1 MRRAVRYLFVMAV
14 ITLMAVTGWGTPA
27 LAAVSVPEPA
37 PRLASILPPSGAV
50 VGIAHPVVVTFT
62 APVRNRRAAERAIH
76 VTSPSNTTGHFEWT
90 DSNVVQWV
98 PNQYWPAHTHVSVG
112 VQALDDPDGP
122 VDPGPA
128 PSPVEPGATPAP
140 VTPGGTR
147 EFDTTPG
154 VRGVAS
160 VSAHTF
166 TVSKNGTVLRTMPA
180 SMGKP
185 SRPTP
190 VGNFSAMSKERTV
203 VMDSR
208 TIGIP
213 LSSSDGY
220 LITASY
226 AVRVTGSGVYVHSA
240 PWSVNSQGY
249 ANVSHG
255 CINLSPDN
263 AAWYF
268 NMVNIGDPIDVV
280 A

>member
-1 MRRAVRYLFVMAV
+1 M
-14 ITLMAVTGWGTPA
+14 A
-27 LAAVSVPEPA
+27 LAGSGA
-37 PRLASILPPSGAV
+37 LASAAVPLPQPVPGVASVLPGNGAV
-50 VGIAHPVVVTFT
+50 VGVAHPVVVTFAT
-62 APVRNRRAAERAIH
+62 PVMDRRAAERTIR
-76 VTSPSNTTGHFEWT
+76 VMSPSNMTGHFEWV
-90 DSNVVQWV
+90 DSLVVQWV
-98 PNQYWPAHTHVSVG
+98 PDHYWPAHTRISVG
-112 VQALDDPDGP
+112 VQELTDGFETG
-122 VDPGPA
+122 D
-128 PSPVEPGATPAP
+128 ELL
-140 VTPGGTR
+140 
-147 EFDTTPG
+147 
-154 VRGVAS
+154 GVAS
-160 VSAHTF
+160 ISAHTF
-166 TVSKNGTVLRTMPA
+166 TVSRNGEVLRTMPA

-190 VGNFSAMSKERTV
+190 IGNFSALSKERTV

-213 LSSSDGY
+213 LNSSDGY

-226 AVRVTGSGVYVHSA
+226 AVRVTWSGVYVHSA

-268 NMVNIGDPIDVV
+268 NTVNVGDPIEVV